1 MKKWNIGAAA
11 VFFAISAFVFVSTAE
26 YAHPIGANTIGQDP
40 GSAIWPRCLAVLL
53 AVLSIGMVIEGFVGK
68 AYRNS
73 NEAPINVKSPEMKG
87 VYWMLLIFAAYCVVL
102 RFGGFILASVI
113 FIPSVMWVLGERK
126 WLRAI
131 LVGVIA
137 TAAIYALFKFGL
149 RVRLPQG
156 VLFKL

>member
-1 MKKWNIGAAA
+1 MATILNGKQVAAE
-11 VFFAISAFVFVSTAE
+11 IRAE
-26 YAHPIGANTIGQDP
+26 LKTRAEALRKDGTIP
-40 GSAIWPRCLAVLL
+40 CLAVLL
-53 AVLSIGMVIEGFVGK
+53 AVLSVGMVIEGFVGK

-73 NEAPINVKSPEMKG
+73 NEVPINVKSSEMKG
-87 VYWMLLIFAAYCVVL
+87 VYWMLLIFAVYCVVL

>member
-1 MKKWNIGAAA
+1 M
-11 VFFAISAFVFVSTAE
+11 
-26 YAHPIGANTIGQDP
+26 
-40 GSAIWPRCLAVLL
+40 LL
-53 AVLSIGMVIEGFVGK
+53 AVLSIGMVIEGFVSK
-68 AYRNS
+68 AYRDN
-73 NEAPINVKSPEMKG
+73 NEAPINLKAPEMKG
-87 VYWMLLIFAAYCVVL
+87 IYWMLLIFAVYCVVL

-131 LVGVIA
+131 LGGVIA

>member
-11 VFFAISAFVFVSTAE
+11 VFFAISVFVFISTAE

-53 AVLSIGMVIEGFVGK
+53 AVLSVGMVIEGFVGK

-73 NEAPINVKSPEMKG
+73 NEVPINVKSPEMKG
-87 VYWMLLIFAAYCVVL
+87 VYWMLLIFAVYCVVL

-113 FIPSVMWVLGERK
+113 FIP
-126 WLRAI
+126 LRY
-131 LVGVIA
+131 VGA
-137 TAAIYALFKFGL
+137 G
-149 RVRLPQG
+149 
-156 VLFKL
+156 

>member
-1 MKKWNIGAAA
+1 MQ
-11 VFFAISAFVFVSTAE
+11 SALFVFVSTAE

-53 AVLSIGMVIEGFVGK
+53 AVLSVGMVIEGFVGK
-68 AYRNS
+68 AYRNN
-73 NEAPINVKSPEMKG
+73 NEAPHQSSRVPEMKG
-87 VYWMLLIFAAYCVVL
+87 VYWMLLIFAVYCVVL

-131 LVGVIA
+131 LVGIIA

>member
-1 MKKWNIGAAA
+1 M
-11 VFFAISAFVFVSTAE
+11 
-26 YAHPIGANTIGQDP
+26 
-40 GSAIWPRCLAVLL
+40 
-53 AVLSIGMVIEGFVGK
+53 
-68 AYRNS
+68 
-73 NEAPINVKSPEMKG
+73 
-87 VYWMLLIFAAYCVVL
+87 IFAVYCVVL

-137 TAAIYALFKFGL
+137 TAAVYALFKFGL

-156 VLFKL
+156 ILFK

>member
-1 MKKWNIGAAA
+1 M
-11 VFFAISAFVFVSTAE
+11 
-26 YAHPIGANTIGQDP
+26 
-40 GSAIWPRCLAVLL
+40 LL
-53 AVLSIGMVIEGFVGK
+53 AVLSVGMVIEGFVGK

-87 VYWMLLIFAAYCVVL
+87 VYWMLLIFAVYCVVL
-102 RFGGFILASVI
+102 HFGGFILASVI

-137 TAAIYALFKFGL
+137 TAAVYALFKFGL

-156 VLFKL
+156 ILFK

>member
-73 NEAPINVKSPEMKG
+73 NEAPST
-87 VYWMLLIFAAYCVVL
+87 
-102 RFGGFILASVI
+102 S
-113 FIPSVMWVLGERK
+113 
-126 WLRAI
+126 
-131 LVGVIA
+131 
-137 TAAIYALFKFGL
+137 
-149 RVRLPQG
+149 RVP
-156 VLFKL
+156 K

>member
-53 AVLSIGMVIEGFVGK
+53 AVLSIGMVIEGFVSK
-68 AYRNS
+68 AYRDN
-73 NEAPINVKSPEMKG
+73 NEAPINLKAPEMKG
-87 VYWMLLIFAAYCVVL
+87 IYWMLLIFAVYCVVL
-102 RFGGFILASVI
+102 RFGGFIL
-113 FIPSVMWVLGERK
+113 VMWVLGERK

-137 TAAIYALFKFGL
+137 TAAVYALFKFGL

-156 VLFKL
+156 ILFK

>member
-1 MKKWNIGAAA
+1 MEHKGLLSGMKVLDLSRVLAAPYCGMMLADLGAE
-11 VFFAISAFVFVSTAE
+11 VIKIE
-26 YAHPIGANTIGQDP
+26 RP
-40 GSAIWPRCLAVLL
+40 GKGDDAR
-53 AVLSIGMVIEGFVGK
+53 
-68 AYRNS
+68 S
-73 NEAPINVKSPEMKG
+73 NFP
-87 VYWMLLIFAAYCVVL
+87 
-102 RFGGFILASVI
+102 GFILASVI

-131 LVGVIA
+131 LVGIIA

>member
-1 MKKWNIGAAA
+1 MKEPNEALAPEAPPG
-11 VFFAISAFVFVSTAE
+11 TPE
-26 YAHPIGANTIGQDP
+26 ANLSGP
-40 GSAIWPRCLAVLL
+40 AKSEKSPLLREVRSLAVLL
-53 AVLSIGMVIEGFVGK
+53 AVLSIGMVIEGFVSK
-68 AYRNS
+68 AYRDN
-73 NEAPINVKSPEMKG
+73 NEAPINLKAPEMKG
-87 VYWMLLIFAAYCVVL
+87 IYWMLLIFAVYCVVL

>member
-1 MKKWNIGAAA
+1 M
-11 VFFAISAFVFVSTAE
+11 
-26 YAHPIGANTIGQDP
+26 
-40 GSAIWPRCLAVLL
+40 LL

-73 NEAPINVKSPEMKG
+73 NEVPINVKSPEMKG
-87 VYWMLLIFAAYCVVL
+87 VYWMLLIFAVYCVVL

-131 LVGVIA
+131 LVGIIA